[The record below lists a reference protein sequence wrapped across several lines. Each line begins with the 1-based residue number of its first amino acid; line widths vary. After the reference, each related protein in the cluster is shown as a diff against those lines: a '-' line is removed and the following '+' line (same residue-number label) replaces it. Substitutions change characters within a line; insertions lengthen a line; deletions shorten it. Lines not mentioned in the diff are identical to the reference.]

1 MIRQRKDRDGHQV
14 QVYAGHEAAAC
25 REKAE
30 GLRAK
35 YGL

>member
-1 MIRQRKDRDGHQV
+1 MKHAKQV
-14 QVYAGHEAAAC
+14 EAQLMAEVGAGHEAAAC